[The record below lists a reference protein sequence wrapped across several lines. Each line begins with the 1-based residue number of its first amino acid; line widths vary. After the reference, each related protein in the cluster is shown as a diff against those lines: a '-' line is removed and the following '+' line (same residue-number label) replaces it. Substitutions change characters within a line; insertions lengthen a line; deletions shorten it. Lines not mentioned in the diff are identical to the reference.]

1 MLNLD
6 QIKQAYELKQN
17 DMTIKEMTEKL
28 NSNVNEIT
36 YSLNTYSLL
45 KEDQEKKDKF
55 AISQLDTENLN
66 NEYIN
71 INKEKED
78 LELEKKKLLER
89 EAFVKLFTKNIIYK
103 YKSKDL
109 SLEQRYKKLVAQNIK
124 KNMDIV
130 QENFNLY
137 FDLQKEI
144 KEKIDI
150 QQDYSNQKYLLKFKY
165 IFVFLFGFTC
175 SVVSYIIY
183 TNI

>member
-165 IFVFLFGFTC
+165 IFVFLFG
-175 SVVSYIIY
+175 I
-183 TNI
+183 